1 MSYFLFLLFLISIN
15 CSEKNDNLDNNDNDK
30 RMMESDEYSNIRILI
45 DSKCLGSSNISSSDI
60 FQRSI
65 NKAKNALEKLI
76 KVKNLKQEIYLDR
89 DYQIRNYIDGKF
101 ADCYNEN
108 LLTQGLPYDL
118 VIFIREYSSAFD
130 ANKKIDF
137 AISEILKFVNND
149 PNQRPVVGTVIYD
162 FKLDFL
168 DDGDDESKIEVISTI
183 FLHEFTHI
191 LGFNKTILEKKHL
204 ILKENVKN
212 RANSGRRDKLYVNGT
227 NVVNKAR
234 KYFGCDSLKGVELD
248 DFNGKEVQDGNSVHW
263 NERILLGD
271 YMLPELYYLEQV
283 ISEITLALLEDL
295 GDWYKVNY
303 YTGGL
308 MRFGK
313 HQGCEFIN
321 NDCIKDNQSPTGIVT
336 SFRNEFCSKIY
347 AGINLFGTCSS
358 GRMGMGYCSN
368 RYPYADINDNID
380 YAQYRREGLSSTTMD
395 STGFSP
401 SELIEF
407 CPFSNT
413 DYKSNK
419 IIYNYYGNC
428 KIGNNRYGTSNDFV
442 IHKYGNASFCA
453 HASLLNKKRTNPQ
466 YVKNIIRTNCYEM
479 SCSSKSLTIH
489 VEDELIVCPRE
500 GGIIKI
506 DNGDSNF
513 EGYLIC
519 PDYNLI
525 CTGSIVC
532 NNLFDC
538 VEKGSIVKDSTYDYD
553 YTINQNVSIEITSQ
567 NDASIKEADINKNKR
582 YELGEDGVCPKD
594 CQQCIGNK
602 KCTICRE
609 GYIYYIGTK
618 EGDDEE
624 IICNNIKPTQG
635 YYNISKNSR
644 EFYYYKCLENCITCK
659 NASICE
665 QCAPTHYINKTD
677 GHCIERIPGCIQY
690 DEDKYNNNPDNG
702 GAKSY
707 YECLNCNNTEDYY
720 CLNNDRTKCVQMPGI
735 NMSLYYPME
744 TKSYPCIQKCQD
756 RYRKCV
762 TCNSQTCIICN
773 ETNETNLYI
782 NYHGDCLDK
791 IENCEAYELQSH
803 TSACA
808 HCKEDQNYYCI
819 DTDRT
824 QCQYISRTDII
835 SYYKKTEDYNSCVKL
850 CNETFNNT
858 CLECNRTGCTKCQEG
873 YFIYQGQCK
882 LNMTGCI
889 DNIVINQNPFTLEC
903 NNCDSNSSYYCL
915 NEDKSKCNLMNISM
929 YYLLPELNYSC
940 YGFCGDLIGNC
951 TECNSTNCFKC
962 KPGLD
967 VNRRK
972 TYCLVPPTTFKED
985 VPCQVILKDDI
996 KTLNSNFN
1004 FNSTVFNYFQNLDHI
1019 NKVEHY
1025 KGNNYTITLY
1035 INSNCTEGLLSEG
1048 YFKLDTKEINRS
1060 FIEEGEI
1067 EYVYHT
1073 FAIYI
1078 NYNYR
1083 SYLRFYDIEQNY
1095 LDPVNDCKTCLEK
1108 SYFMTHN
1115 LYNILQDIIG
1125 TQFTELIMEKNLDIF
1140 SEESPIYKDS
1150 CENLTLHDVDI
1161 PINLRKKL
1169 LFFHEYFEPLM
1180 CRDIDCQLVEYNLTN
1195 RTSMCECKIGKTF
1208 EDILN
1213 SPKFEFTPYDSDT
1226 DPKGFSEAVKVVK
1239 CLTKGIK
1246 YSSFKRNTAAII
1258 CVVIF
1263 VVQCLLYIAYGCY
1276 GDPLDE
1282 NIPKSTSIL
1291 ANPPKSDSPTRIY
1304 LYSDWDL
1311 NAGKEPVEEEEKVI
1325 QPRDDSGDQI
1335 MEEEK
1340 SLNNDIFSNVSIDTN
1355 AGGLFNDKK
1364 TNRSLRAAEKNK
1376 KVLILLGNN
1385 MKTKKKVSIER
1396 SSSGKMSAD
1405 NDESDDT
1412 PLGKRKYDNSGFC
1425 KNYWKFLSVKQHIIN
1440 FFDVIPFCNM
1450 TLNYI
1455 PLTIKLIRSLFLVA
1469 LSFILSILWLDQK
1482 YIQKKWEHFNDKYSL
1497 LTSEEKN
1504 ISIPL
1509 SERILYALSHTIVH
1523 VIVDLII
1530 LIFADFI
1537 FGVAFF
1543 KIRKEGN
1550 EIEELLK
1557 EQGENPYDKKLK
1569 NKFLKKLN
1577 ALRDKAKNKNNIF
1590 FAIVFI
1596 LVVVFFISLCGFGAT
1611 YPGGVVDCVTSGI
1624 FAIILLEI
1632 IPFIWSLILAL
1643 FRYLGNKKKNECM
1656 KSFSEF
1662 FLY

>member
-1 MSYFLFLLFLISIN
+1 MIFIE
-15 CSEKNDNLDNNDNDK
+15 CSEKFEEAKNNERK
-30 RMMESDEYSNIRILI
+30 LQSDEYENIRLYI
-45 DSKCLGSSNISSSDI
+45 DAKCLLTSENNTDLELIKKSIEKAKETIEKLVKVKRLQEPIYLPNYGIREGGDIHSKFDGCCNISSLRNSQPAD
-60 FQRSI
+60 
-65 NKAKNALEKLI
+65 LI
-76 KVKNLKQEIYLDR
+76 
-89 DYQIRNYIDGKF
+89 
-101 ADCYNEN
+101 
-108 LLTQGLPYDL
+108 
-118 VIFIREYSSAFD
+118 IFIREYSSVID
-130 ANKKIDF
+130 GETDF
-137 AISEILKFVNND
+137 ALSGTIKYENN
-149 PNQRPVVGTVIYD
+149 NANNRPIVGTISYKHNL
-162 FKLDFL
+162 FKLYDN
-168 DDGDDESKIEVISTI
+168 EAKTQAISTI
-183 FLHEFTHI
+183 FLHEITHI
-191 LGFNKTILEKKHL
+191 LGFNKTVFENKK
-204 ILKENVKN
+204 IIYANTSTKMRMNNN
-212 RANSGRRDKLYVNGT
+212 RTTKYYINGT
-227 NVVNKAR
+227 HTLERAR
-234 KYFGCDSLKGVELD
+234 KYFNCTTLKGVELD
-248 DFNGKEVQDGNSVHW
+248 HLNGNEAKDGSNIHW
-263 NERILLGD
+263 SERILKGD
-271 YMLPELYYLEQV
+271 YMCADLNYYAEQAV
-283 ISEITLALLEDL
+283 SEITLALLEDL

-313 HQGCEFIN
+313 HQGCNFFTD
-321 NDCIKDNQSPTGIVT
+321 DCIQYISSAMAQKSL
-336 SFRNEFCSKIY
+336 FRNEFCSNIY
-347 AGINLFGTCSS
+347 EDSSSFGTCTS
-358 GRMGMGYCSN
+358 GRQSLADCSN
-368 RYPYADINDNID
+368 MYTNNLIKSASSAATNSLF
-380 YAQYRREGLSSTTMD
+380 YRDGLPSRVVD
-395 STGFSP
+395 GYSP
-401 SELIEF
+401 SRIIEF
-407 CPFSNT
+407 CPFSDSDTNV
-413 DYKSNK
+413 DAERF
-419 IIYNYYGNC
+419 YNYDGNC
-428 KIGNNRYGTSNDFV
+428 KIGSDGKDHNFIIEEYSE
-442 IHKYGNASFCA
+442 ISFCA
-453 HASLLNKKRTNPQ
+453 FSSLLRKGINPPAH
-466 YVKNIIRTNCYEM
+466 VNNILRPTCYKM
-479 SCSSKSLTIH
+479 SCSDQSLTVHISN
-489 VEDELIVCPRE
+489 EFIVCPRQ

-506 DNGDSNF
+506 DSNYTNF
-513 EGYLIC
+513 TGYLIC

-525 CTGSIVC
+525 CTGTKVC
-532 NNLFDC
+532 NNIFDC
-538 VEKGSIVKDSTYDYD
+538 AKNESLVKESTYDYN
-553 YTINQNVSIEITSQ
+553 YVINQNVSIEIT
-567 NDASIKEADINKNKR
+567 NKLDTSNSVTDNIITDDL
-582 YELGEDGVCPKD
+582 YELGENGVCPKY
-594 CQQCIGNK
+594 CKQCKENK
-602 KCTICRE
+602 QCAICRQNFTH
-609 GYIYYIGTK
+609 YIGTK
-618 EGDDEE
+618 ENDDQE
-624 IICNNIKPTQG
+624 IKCSEHPPAEG
-635 YYNISKNSR
+635 YYHKYAANNKH
-644 EFYYYKCLENCITCK
+644 FYYKCIDNCITCS
-659 NASICE
+659 NANECE
-665 QCAPTHYINKTD
+665 QCNRTYFVNSTNKQ
-677 GHCIERIPGCIQY
+677 CQERIPGCTKY
-690 DEDKYNNNPDNG
+690 DETKPVKTADNG
-702 GAKSY
+702 GNYSY
-707 YECLNCNNTEDYY
+707 LECLNCNGSADYY
-720 CLNNDRTKCVQMPGI
+720 CLNENKSICNLIPNI
-735 NMSLYYPME
+735 NMSIYAPLPGL
-744 TKSYPCIQKCQD
+744 SYECYKKCED
-756 RYRKCV
+756 RYSFCV
-762 TCNSQTCIICN
+762 TCNSTKCIVCN
-773 ETNETNLYI
+773 ESDRFINENGNCVKEIEHCERHNLTNDIPE
-782 NYHGDCLDK
+782 CL
-791 IENCEAYELQSH
+791 
-803 TSACA
+803 
-808 HCKEDQNYYCI
+808 HCQEDQDYYCI
-819 DTDRT
+819 NTDRS
-824 QCQYISRTDII
+824 QCQYISEANII
-835 SYYKKTEDYNSCVKL
+835 SYYKIDNTQGSCVKL
-850 CNETFNNT
+850 CNETYNDT
-858 CLECNRTGCTKCQEG
+858 CLECNNTGCTKCREG
-873 YFIYQGQCK
+873 YFVYNGQCI

-889 DNIVINQNPFTLEC
+889 DNIVIDANPLTLEC

-915 NEDKSKCNLMNISM
+915 NEDRSKCNLMNISM

-1048 YFKLDTKEINRS
+1048 YFKLDTRELNRS

-1095 LDPVNDCKTCLEK
+1095 LDPVNGCKTCLEK

-1180 CRDIDCQLVEYNLTN
+1180 CRDVDCQLVEYNLTN
-1195 RTSMCECKIGKTF
+1195 KTSLCECKIGKNF

-1213 SPKFEFTPYDSDT
+1213 SPKFEFNPYDSDS

-1246 YSSFKRNTAAII
+1246 YSSFKRNTVAII

-1282 NIPKSTSIL
+1282 NIPKNTSIL

-1550 EIEELLK
+1550 EIEELMK

-1643 FRYLGNKKKNECM
+1643 F
-1656 KSFSEF
+1656 
-1662 FLY
+1662 

>member
-1 MSYFLFLLFLISIN
+1 MSKFFFLLFFFSIY
-15 CSEKNDNLDNNDNDK
+15 CSEKIDKPKNNERNLDSN
-30 RMMESDEYSNIRILI
+30 EYSNIRLYI
-45 DSKCLGSSNISSSDI
+45 DSKCLSSNITSNNI

-65 NKAKNALEKLI
+65 NKAQKTIENLI
-76 KVKNLKQEIYLDR
+76 KVKRIEQDIYLDR
-89 DYQIRNYIDGKF
+89 DFQIKSHLDSKFTGCIDEEAIKKGLQADLIIFIRNYDSDLDNDKTMDF
-101 ADCYNEN
+101 
-108 LLTQGLPYDL
+108 GL
-118 VIFIREYSSAFD
+118 SS
-130 ANKKIDF
+130 I
-137 AISEILKFVNND
+137 IKFVEDN
-149 PNQRPVVGTVIYD
+149 PKKRPFIGMVIYD
-162 FKLDFL
+162 NRFKLDTFT
-168 DDGDDESKIEVISTI
+168 DDESRVQIISTI

-191 LGFNKTILEKKHL
+191 LGFNKA
-204 ILKENVKN
+204 ILKNHYITYTETVQNRMNNVMKE
-212 RANSGRRDKLYVNGT
+212 KLFVNGT
-227 NVVNKAR
+227 KTLEIAK
-234 KYFGCDSLKGVELD
+234 KYFGCPELKGVELD
-248 DFNGKEVQDGNSVHW
+248 DFSGNEVKDGNSIHW
-263 NERILLGD
+263 SERILLGD
-271 YMLPELYYLEQV
+271 YMIAELYPMDQA

-313 HQGCEFIN
+313 NKGCNFMKD
-321 NDCIKDNQSPTGIVT
+321 DCVKQKTYPFLESTYP
-336 SFRNEFCSKIY
+336 SEFCSNDPLGG
-347 AGINLFGTCSS
+347 AFEMCST
-358 GRMGMGYCSN
+358 GRQSMTYCSN
-368 RYPYADINDNID
+368 LYTYGYVSSD
-380 YAQYRREGLSSTTMD
+380 YKRISMNSN
-395 STGFSP
+395 SFGFGP
-401 SELIEF
+401 SELIEY
-407 CPFSNT
+407 CPYANSDTHNE
-413 DYKSNK
+413 KK
-419 IIYNYYGNC
+419 YNYKGNC
-428 KIGNNRYGTSNDFV
+428 KIGNGNFGHDLTSVVEEYDGT
-442 IHKYGNASFCA
+442 SFCA
-453 HASLLNKKRTNPQ
+453 FSSIVDKSYTNRPH
-466 YVKNIIRTNCYEM
+466 VIGVILSHCYKM
-479 SCSSKSLTIH
+479 SCSEKSLTIH
-489 VEDELIVCPRE
+489 ISDEFIVCPRE
-500 GGIIKI
+500 GGVIKI
-506 DNGDSNF
+506 DSNHSKYKGILF
-513 EGYLIC
+513 C

-525 CTGSIVC
+525 CTSTEVC

-538 VEKGSIVKDSTYDYD
+538 AEKNSTVKNSSFIYDY
-553 YTINQNVSIEITSQ
+553 NVSEYVSIDIKSFNESSITDFVSE
-567 NDASIKEADINKNKR
+567 NI
-582 YELGEDGVCPKD
+582 YELGEDGVCPQF
-594 CQQCIGNK
+594 CQQCTSNK
-602 KCTICRE
+602 KCAICRP
-609 GYIYYIGTK
+609 GFIHYIGTK
-618 EGDDEE
+618 ENDDQE
-624 IICNNIKPTQG
+624 IKCSENPPAEG
-635 YYNISKNSR
+635 YYHKYAANNKH
-644 EFYYYKCLENCITCK
+644 FYYKCIDNCITCS
-659 NASICE
+659 NANVCE
-665 QCAPTHYINKTD
+665 QCNHTYFVNSTNGQCQEI
-677 GHCIERIPGCIQY
+677 IPGCTEY
-690 DEDKYNNNPDNG
+690 DTSKPTYNDPENG
-702 GAKSY
+702 GNY
-707 YECLNCNNTEDYY
+707 TYRECLNCNGSADYY
-720 CLNNDRTKCVQMPGI
+720 CLNENKSICNLIPNI
-735 NMSLYYPME
+735 NMSIYAPLPGL
-744 TKSYPCIQKCQD
+744 SYDCYKKCED
-756 RYRKCV
+756 RYSFCV
-762 TCNSQTCIICN
+762 TCNSTKCIVCN
-773 ETNETNLYI
+773 ESDRFINENGNCVKEIEHCERHNLTNDIPE
-782 NYHGDCLDK
+782 CL
-791 IENCEAYELQSH
+791 
-803 TSACA
+803 
-808 HCKEDQNYYCI
+808 HCQEDQDYYCI
-819 DTDRT
+819 NTDRS
-824 QCQYISRTDII
+824 QCQYISEANII
-835 SYYKKTEDYNSCVKL
+835 SYYKIDNTQGSCVKL
-850 CNETFNNT
+850 CNETYNDT
-858 CLECNRTGCTKCQEG
+858 CLECNNTGCTKCREG
-873 YFIYQGQCK
+873 YFVYNGQCI

-889 DNIVINQNPFTLEC
+889 DNIVIDANPLTLEC

-915 NEDKSKCNLMNISM
+915 NEDRSKCNLMNISM

-1180 CRDIDCQLVEYNLTN
+1180 CRDVDCQLVEYNLTN
-1195 RTSMCECKIGKTF
+1195 KTSMCECKIGKTF

-1550 EIEELLK
+1550 EIEELMK
-1557 EQGENPYDKKLK
+1557 EQGENPYDRKLK

-1643 FRYLGNKKKNECM
+1643 FRYLGNRKKNDCM
-1656 KSFSEF
+1656 KNFSEF

>member
-1 MSYFLFLLFLISIN
+1 MSFSLFIFFLIVITL
-15 CSEKNDNLDNNDNDK
+15 SEKIDDTLNNKRNLQT
-30 RMMESDEYSNIRILI
+30 ESSEYSNIRIYV
-45 DSKCLGSSNISSSDI
+45 DDQCLDTSQSQSSTESQNNTDL
-60 FQRSI
+60 SI
-65 NKAKNALEKLI
+65 IRKSIQNAKNALEKLI
-76 KVKNLKQEIYLDR
+76 KVKS
-89 DYQIRNYIDGKF
+89 IDKI
-101 ADCYNEN
+101 DLNEN
-108 LLTQGLPYDL
+108 IIPSDFHSCAKTLTGRINSDLAILIRWKIQGVESITYPQA
-118 VIFIREYSSAFD
+118 S
-130 ANKKIDF
+130 
-137 AISEILKFVNND
+137 ILKYVND
-149 PNQRPVVGTVIYD
+149 NQNNRPLIGIIIYD
-162 FKLDFL
+162 FQNLDGIREDKEQIL
-168 DDGDDESKIEVISTI
+168 STL

-191 LGFNKTILEKKHL
+191 LGFNKAIFQRKNL
-204 ILKENVKN
+204 IQYENINRITKTQKLFFIGPKTKEM
-212 RANSGRRDKLYVNGT
+212 AQ
-227 NVVNKAR
+227 
-234 KYFGCDSLKGVELD
+234 KYFNCDSINGIELD
-248 DFNGKEVQDGNSVHW
+248 DENGDEPEDNIHW
-263 NERILLGD
+263 SGRILLGD
-271 YMLPELYYLEQV
+271 YMTALLYYSEQA
-283 ISEITLALLEDL
+283 ISEITLASLEDL
-295 GDWYKVNY
+295 GWYEVNY

-313 HQGCEFIN
+313 NKGCNFFKQ
-321 NDCIKDNQSPTGIVT
+321 DCIEADGSLLISKFQ
-336 SFRNEFCSKIY
+336 NEFCSSLY
-347 AGINLFGTCSS
+347 DDLNVFGTCSS
-358 GRMGMGYCSN
+358 GRQSMGLCFNSYSNGQITSKYFRTNLGSRVSGFGNFEINEYC
-368 RYPYADINDNID
+368 PYT
-380 YAQYRREGLSSTTMD
+380 SSDVNVLTT
-395 STGFSP
+395 P
-401 SELIEF
+401 
-407 CPFSNT
+407 
-413 DYKSNK
+413 K
-419 IIYNYYGNC
+419 YNYKGNC
-428 KIGNNRYGTSNDFV
+428 KFGNGRYNEINRHFEESYSET
-442 IHKYGNASFCA
+442 SFCA
-453 HASLLNKKRTNPQ
+453 FSSLLNNKSASYKNST
-466 YVKNIIRTNCYEM
+466 VKGLVRPTCYKM
-479 SCSSKSLTIH
+479 SCSKKSLTIH
-489 VEDELIVCPRE
+489 IGSEFIVCPKN
-500 GGIIKI
+500 GGIIKV
-506 DNGDSNF
+506 DNSYSYYKGL
-513 EGYLIC
+513 LIC

-525 CTGSIVC
+525 CTGTVPC

-538 VEKGSIVKDSTYDYD
+538 VKNSSEVKESTFVYDQPV
-553 YTINQNVSIEITSQ
+553 NANVSIEITSNKENSITQ
-567 NDASIKEADINKNKR
+567 NIITDGL

-594 CQQCIGNK
+594 CQQCTANK
-602 KCTICRE
+602 QCAICRPDF
-609 GYIYYIGTK
+609 IHYIGTK
-618 EGDDEE
+618 ENDDQE
-624 IICNNIKPTQG
+624 IKCSENPPAEG
-635 YYNISKNSR
+635 YYHKYENNKH
-644 EFYYYKCLENCITCK
+644 FYYKCIDNCITCS
-659 NASICE
+659 NANECE
-665 QCAPTHYINKTD
+665 QCNRTYFVNSTNKQ
-677 GHCIERIPGCIQY
+677 CQERIPGCTKY
-690 DEDKYNNNPDNG
+690 DETKPVKTADNG
-702 GAKSY
+702 GNYSY
-707 YECLNCNNTEDYY
+707 LECLNCNGSADYY
-720 CLNNDRTKCVQMPGI
+720 CLNENKSICNLIPNI
-735 NMSLYYPME
+735 NMSIYAPLPWL
-744 TKSYPCIQKCQD
+744 SYDCYKKCED
-756 RYRKCV
+756 KYSFCV
-762 TCNSQTCIICN
+762 TCNSTKCIVCN
-773 ETNETNLYI
+773 ESNRFINENGNCVKEIEHCERHNLNKDI
-782 NYHGDCLDK
+782 PECL
-791 IENCEAYELQSH
+791 
-803 TSACA
+803 
-808 HCKEDQNYYCI
+808 HCQEDQDYYCI
-819 DTDRT
+819 NTDRS
-824 QCQYISRTDII
+824 QCQYISEANII
-835 SYYKKTEDYNSCVKL
+835 SYYKIDNTQGSCVKL
-850 CNETFNNT
+850 CNETYTDT
-858 CLECNRTGCTKCQEG
+858 CLECNNTGCTKCREG
-873 YFIYQGQCK
+873 YFVYNGQCI

-889 DNIVINQNPFTLEC
+889 DNIVIDANPLTLEC

-915 NEDKSKCNLMNISM
+915 NEDRSKCNLMNISM

-972 TYCLVPPTTFKED
+972 TYCLVPPTAFKED

-1048 YFKLDTKEINRS
+1048 YFKLDTREINRS

-1078 NYNYR
+1078 NYNYI

-1180 CRDIDCQLVEYNLTN
+1180 CRDVDCQLVEYNLTN
-1195 RTSMCECKIGKTF
+1195 KTSLCECKIGKTF

-1213 SPKFEFTPYDSDT
+1213 SPKFEFTPYDSDS

-1291 ANPPKSDSPTRIY
+1291 ANPPKADSPTRIY

-1311 NAGKEPVEEEEKVI
+1311 NANQKGKEPVEEEEKVI

-1385 MKTKKKVSIER
+1385 MKTKKKVSVEH
-1396 SSSGKMSAD
+1396 SYSGKKSSD

-1523 VIVDLII
+1523 VIIDLII

-1550 EIEELLK
+1550 EIEELMK

-1577 ALRDKAKNKNNIF
+1577 TLRDKAKNKNNIF

-1643 FRYLGNKKKNECM
+1643 FRYLGNRKKNDCM
-1656 KSFSEF
+1656 KNFSEF

>member
-1 MSYFLFLLFLISIN
+1 M
-15 CSEKNDNLDNNDNDK
+15 
-30 RMMESDEYSNIRILI
+30 
-45 DSKCLGSSNISSSDI
+45 
-60 FQRSI
+60 
-65 NKAKNALEKLI
+65 AA
-76 KVKNLKQEIYLDR
+76 
-89 DYQIRNYIDGKF
+89 
-101 ADCYNEN
+101 
-108 LLTQGLPYDL
+108 
-118 VIFIREYSSAFD
+118 
-130 ANKKIDF
+130 
-137 AISEILKFVNND
+137 
-149 PNQRPVVGTVIYD
+149 
-162 FKLDFL
+162 
-168 DDGDDESKIEVISTI
+168 
-183 FLHEFTHI
+183 
-191 LGFNKTILEKKHL
+191 
-204 ILKENVKN
+204 
-212 RANSGRRDKLYVNGT
+212 
-227 NVVNKAR
+227 
-234 KYFGCDSLKGVELD
+234 KYFGCGKNNLKGVEMD
-248 DFNGKEVQDGNSVHW
+248 DFNSLETQDGNSIHW
-263 NERILLGD
+263 SARILLGD
-271 YMLPELYYLEQV
+271 YMTSELYYTEQA
-283 ISEITLALLEDL
+283 ISEITLASLEDL
-295 GDWYKVNY
+295 GYYEINY
-303 YTGGL
+303 FTGGL

-313 HQGCEFIN
+313 NKGCEFFQQ
-321 NDCIKDNQSPTGIVT
+321 DCVEEEFLTFKLGAGVKTKFQ
-336 SFRNEFCSKIY
+336 NEFCSNVYDPNKNDIP
-347 AGINLFGTCSS
+347 FGTCSS
-358 GRMGMGYCSN
+358 GRQSMGLCFNLYTFNIIKAKHSDGRDYVRN
-368 RYPYADINDNID
+368 FPNAD
-380 YAQYRREGLSSTTMD
+380 
-395 STGFSP
+395 TGFGNFK
-401 SELIEF
+401 IADF
-407 CPFSNT
+407 CPYST
-413 DYKSNK
+413 SDIKDEK
-419 IIYNYYGNC
+419 DEYNYKGNC
-428 KIGNNRYGTSNDFV
+428 KIGGGNFDLKKSYYQYIDE
-442 IHKYGNASFCA
+442 KYDETSFCA
-453 HASLLNKKRTNPQ
+453 FSSLLSVNSQAYRNTSI
-466 YVKNIIRTNCYEM
+466 KNLIRPTCYNM
-479 SCSSKSLTIH
+479 SCSEKSLTIH
-489 VEDELIVCPRE
+489 IGNEFVVCPQG
-500 GGIIKI
+500 GGIIRV
-506 DNGDSNF
+506 DNDYSNYK
-513 EGYLIC
+513 GLLIC

-525 CTGSIVC
+525 CTGTVLC

-538 VEKGSIVKDSTYDYD
+538 VEKGSEVKDSTFDYD
-553 YTINQNVSIEITSQ
+553 YTVNANVSIEITGN
-567 NDASIKEADINKNKR
+567 NDTLINNQYIITDGL

-594 CQQCIGNK
+594 CQQCTANK
-602 KCTICRE
+602 QCAICRPNF
-609 GYIYYIGTK
+609 IHYIGTK
-618 EGDDEE
+618 ENDDQE
-624 IICNNIKPTQG
+624 IKCSQDPPAEG
-635 YYNISKNSR
+635 YYHKYENNKH
-644 EFYYYKCLENCITCK
+644 FYYKCIDNCITCS
-659 NASICE
+659 NANECE
-665 QCAPTHYINKTD
+665 QCNRTYFVNSTNKQ
-677 GHCIERIPGCIQY
+677 CQERIPGCTKY
-690 DEDKYNNNPDNG
+690 DETKPVKTADNG
-702 GAKSY
+702 GNYSY
-707 YECLNCNNTEDYY
+707 LECLNCNDSADYY
-720 CLNNDRTKCVQMPGI
+720 CLNENKSICNLIPNI
-735 NMSLYYPME
+735 NMSIYAPLPWL
-744 TKSYPCIQKCQD
+744 SYDCYKKCED
-756 RYRKCV
+756 RYSFCV
-762 TCNSQTCIICN
+762 TCNSTKCIVCN
-773 ETNETNLYI
+773 ESNRFINENGNCVKEIEHCERHNLTNDIPE
-782 NYHGDCLDK
+782 CL
-791 IENCEAYELQSH
+791 
-803 TSACA
+803 
-808 HCKEDQNYYCI
+808 HCQEDQDYYCI
-819 DTDRT
+819 NTDRS
-824 QCQYISRTDII
+824 QCQYISEANII
-835 SYYKKTEDYNSCVKL
+835 SYYKIDNTQGSCVKL
-850 CNETFNNT
+850 CNETYTDT
-858 CLECNRTGCTKCQEG
+858 CLECNNTGCTKCREG
-873 YFIYQGQCK
+873 YFVYNGQCI

-889 DNIVINQNPFTLEC
+889 DNIVIDANPLTLEC

-915 NEDKSKCNLMNISM
+915 NEDRSKCNLMNISM

-962 KPGLD
+962 QPGLD

-1048 YFKLDTKEINRS
+1048 YFKLDTREINRS

-1095 LDPVNDCKTCLEK
+1095 LDPVNDCQTCLEK

-1125 TQFTELIMEKNLDIF
+1125 TSFTELIMEKNLDIF

-1180 CRDIDCQLVEYNLTN
+1180 CRDVDCQLVEYNLTN
-1195 RTSMCECKIGKTF
+1195 RTSMCECKIGKNF
-1208 EDILN
+1208 EDFLN

-1440 FFDVIPFCNM
+1440 FFDVIPFCDM

-1509 SERILYALSHTIVH
+1509 SERILYALSHTIIH

-1550 EIEELLK
+1550 EIEELMK

-1577 ALRDKAKNKNNIF
+1577 TLRDKAKNKNNIF

-1643 FRYLGNKKKNECM
+1643 FRYLGNRKKNECM